1 MVAGMDDNGM
11 QSGNSQPMVMDDIA
25 VAQARAQRNY
35 AFLTKLFPSL
45 LAAADCLVLLAAGY
59 GCYYGLVPYSY
70 KSESFYHVAINAN
83 WLVTVMIFQFAGLYQ
98 FDAMLKPRASID
110 RVVIAIMT
118 SFLLMFAAA
127 FSLKISGIFSRAWIA
142 VFFLACV
149 SGVIATRFVAAGL
162 VHRLAEAQMISRRV
176 AVYGRLPQIERF
188 LRFARETQD
197 SFIGV
202 TGIFLEPGEEAKDP
216 GLRRMHRGGFDEL
229 MTFARSQM
237 VDDII
242 LAMPWSDGGRMSAL
256 VNQLRELPTNVHVS
270 ADVAGYEVRMS
281 PPPSY
286 YEQAPLYQVVGQP
299 LSGWDVVFK
308 AAFDYVMAAVL
319 LVVLSPLL
327 LAVAIAIKI
336 DSRGP
341 ILFRQQRFGF
351 NTKVFGIYKFRTMVD
366 GEATAAT
373 VQARAGDPRITR
385 IGGFLRK
392 TSIDEL
398 PQLLNV
404 LSGTMSLVGPR
415 PHAVDH
421 NEEYSK
427 KIRGYFARHRM
438 KPGITGLAQIK
449 GYRGLTDTVEKMEQR
464 VKYDILYTDTWSPW
478 LDFKI
483 LLLTPFAVATGENAI

>member
-11 QSGNSQPMVMDDIA
+11 QSGVGRPMVMDDIPA
-25 VAQARAQRNY
+25 AQARAHRNY
-35 AFLTKLFPSL
+35 AFVTKLFPSL
-45 LAAADCLVLLAAGY
+45 LAIADCLVLLAAGY

-70 KSESFYHVAINAN
+70 KSESFYHVAINTN

-98 FDAMLKPRASID
+98 YDAMLKPRGAMD

-149 SGVIATRFVAAGL
+149 GGVVAARFIAAGL
-162 VHRLAEAQMISRRV
+162 VHRMAEAQMISRRV
-176 AVYGRLPQIERF
+176 AVYGRLPQIECF
-188 LRFARETQD
+188 LRFARESDD

-202 TGIFLEPGEEAKDP
+202 TGIFLEPGEEVKDP
-216 GLRRMHRGGFDEL
+216 GLRQMHRGGLEEL
-229 MTFARSQM
+229 MSFARSQM

-242 LAMPWSDGGRMSAL
+242 LAVPWSDGGRLKAL
-256 VNQLRELPTNVHVS
+256 VTQLRELPTNVHVS
-270 ADVAGYEVRMS
+270 ADLAGFDVRMS

-286 YEQAPLYQVVGQP
+286 YEHAPLYQVVGQP

-308 AAFDYVMAAVL
+308 AAFDYALAAIL
-319 LVVLSPLL
+319 LVVMSPLL
-327 LAVAIAIKI
+327 LAVAIAIKL

-341 ILFRQQRFGF
+341 VLFRQHRFGF
-351 NTKVFGIYKFRTMVD
+351 NNKVFGIYKFRTMVD
-366 GEATAAT
+366 CQPAAAT

-385 IGGFLRK
+385 LGGFLRQ

-404 LSGTMSLVGPR
+404 LNGTMSLVGPR

-449 GYRGLTDTVEKMEQR
+449 GYRGPTDTVEKMEQR

-483 LLLTPFAVATGENAI
+483 LLLTPFAVATGKNAI